1 MLHTSLSSFCVC
13 HLTQGNLHKNTQKN
27 MCFFLA
33 FLLSVEALLAGRWML
48 IWVFFLSM
56 YVCLVLHKWAVH
68 KTVCVTRKMAG
79 VGHLALYW
87 ARSSLRAA
95 QSGWCR
101 DCPGTQHSCDP
112 AYRHTYSCM
121 YSSFVQYQAYSCFNL
136 VLLSCKKSRNLFYIF
151 IIFST

>member
-87 ARSSLRAA
+87 ARSSLKASKRLMQRFPA
-95 QSGWCR
+95 QEHNKVAIQLT
-101 DCPGTQHSCDP
+101 GT
-112 AYRHTYSCM
+112 HTVVCTAHLYSTKHTVVLIW
-121 YSSFVQYQAYSCFNL
+121 SSWGVKNHAISEGQSA
-136 VLLSCKKSRNLFYIF
+136 
-151 IIFST
+151 